1 MDPVVNFASGIVA
14 TAPSPATSGTT
25 VVLSAG
31 QGARF
36 PQPSTDGAF
45 NLTLV
50 PNGTAAE
57 NFFTA
62 AEIVRCTARTTDT
75 LTITRAQESTTAR
88 SVAAGWLVVLTPT
101 AKFASDTVALPR
113 PALATV
119 YGSTFPSVLRP
130 AATDAAEYSW
140 VADGTS
146 DESEI
151 NAAISAVASVG
162 AGKVQVLGEFISID
176 NPILMKTGVRLSGES
191 IGCEIKANTAMA
203 AMIQLNDNLVHATE
217 LDHFFL
223 NGNSLGGTD
232 GIYYNN
238 YGANQAFNSQPNTNP
253 DSVHR
258 VHDMFI
264 RYMGSAAS
272 AGHGIILWDWAIRAS
287 IFRDIRIQS
296 VTGCGVIDGAA
307 DSHFENV
314 EIGSS
319 GASGPTWSE
328 GTTPTGPTPT
338 FDAVGMGFAIYSGN
352 SMFTNCKAWYSR
364 GHGFYCKTSS
374 IQFSNC
380 QAQDCY
386 RDGFK
391 DTGGR
396 NQYSSCQADSNGQ
409 AGTGTGYGG
418 FRFNGTAT
426 KADVQSFD
434 RGGQAW
440 VQDYGVIVSSG
451 ATYSNIV
458 GVTKGNNLAG
468 LSMGATP
475 TGSTVSITQDAGGK

>member
-14 TAPSPATSGTT
+14 TAPSPATSGTS
-25 VVLSAG
+25 VVLQAG

-36 PQPSTDGAF
+36 PDPATAGAY
-45 NLTLV
+45 NITMV

-57 NFFTA
+57 NFYTA
-62 AEIVRCTARTTDT
+62 AEISRVTAKSTDT
-75 LTITRAQESTTAR
+75 LTITRAQESTSAK
-88 SVAAGWLVVLTPT
+88 SVAVGWFITLTPT

-140 VADGTS
+140 VSDGTS

-191 IGCEIKANTAMA
+191 IGCEIKANTAMS

-223 NGNSLGGTD
+223 HGNSLGGTD

-319 GASGPTWSE
+319 GASGPTWTE

-338 FDAVGMGFAIYSGN
+338 FDAVGMGFAVYSGN
-352 SMFTNCKAWYSR
+352 SMFSNCKAWYSR
-364 GHGFYCKTSS
+364 GHGFYTKTQS
-374 IQFSNC
+374 IQYSNC

-396 NQYSSCQADSNGQ
+396 NTYSNCEADSNNQ
-409 AGTGTGYGG
+409 AGTGSGYAG
-418 FRFNGTAT
+418 FRFSGSS
-426 KADVQSFD
+426 VQASGLLSFD

-440 VQDYGVIVSSG
+440 VQDYGIVVSSG
-451 ATYSNIV
+451 ATYSYIQ
-458 GVTKGNNLAG
+458 GVTKGNNTAG
-468 LSMGATP
+468 LSSSSP
-475 TGSTVSITQDAGGK
+475 TGSTVTVVSDAGGK

>member
-1 MDPVVNFASGIVA
+1 MDPAVNFAVGTVL
-14 TAPSPATSGTT
+14 TAPSPANSGTT
-25 VVLSAG
+25 VVLQSG

-45 NLTLV
+45 NITMV
-50 PNGTAAE
+50 PNGTAPE
-57 NFFTA
+57 NFYTT
-62 AEIVRCTARTTDT
+62 AEIGRCTARTADT
-75 LTITRAQESTTAR
+75 LTITRAQEGTTAR
-88 SVAAGWLVVLTPT
+88 SVAAGWLVLATPT
-101 AKFASDTVALPR
+101 AKTVSDTVALPR
-113 PALATV
+113 PALALV
-119 YGSTFPSVLRP
+119 YSSTFPSVLKP
-130 AATDAAEYSW
+130 AATDTAEYSW
-140 VADGTS
+140 VCNGTS
-146 DESEI
+146 DEAEI
-151 NAAISAVASVG
+151 NAAISAVNATG
-162 AGKVQVLGEFISID
+162 AGKVQCLGEFFSID
-176 NPILMKTGVRLSGES
+176 TPILMKTGVRLSGES
-191 IGCEIKANTAMA
+191 IGCEIKANTVMS

-217 LDHFFL
+217 FDHFFL
-223 NGNSLGGTD
+223 NGNNLTSTD

-258 VHDMFI
+258 VHDLII
-264 RYMGSAAS
+264 RYMGNGSG

-296 VTGCGVIDGAA
+296 CTGCGVIDGAA

-314 EIGSS
+314 EVGSS

-338 FDAVGMGFAIYSGN
+338 FDAVGMGFAVYSGN
-352 SMFTNCKAWYSR
+352 SMFANCKAWYSR
-364 GHGFYCKTSS
+364 GHGFYTKTQS
-374 IQFSNC
+374 IQYANC

-396 NQYSSCQADSNGQ
+396 NQYTGCQADSNGQ

-418 FRFNGTAT
+418 FRFTGTAV

-440 VQDYGVIVSSG
+440 VQDYGIIVSSG
-451 ATYSNIV
+451 ATYSLIE
-458 GVTKGNNLAG
+458 GVTKGNSVAG
-468 LSMGATP
+468 LSNAAP
-475 TGSTVSITQDAGGK
+475 TGTTVTVVQDAGGK